1 MGRKP
6 AITREQLL
14 AAAMAFVDQR
24 GLEALSL
31 RTLAPHTGVSHTAM
45 YTHFP
50 SKADMVNALAAS
62 VLAEV
67 LSTDLSGLSTPRE
80 MLTVMAHAIRDG
92 LLKHPNLVPAYL
104 TSAGMSE
111 ETGVITSGVI
121 GLLESAGLEGRN
133 AVVTYQALES
143 FVFGFVI
150 YEVGT
155 DPDYL
160 EVRRERYRAV
170 GHPEAT
176 KAAAS
181 NAAMRR
187 TNDEAFAVGFER
199 LLNASG
205 L

>member
-1 MGRKP
+1 
-6 AITREQLL
+6 
-14 AAAMAFVDQR
+14 MAFVDQR

>member
-1 MGRKP
+1 
-6 AITREQLL
+6 
-14 AAAMAFVDQR
+14 MAYVDEF

-31 RTLAPHTGVSHTAM
+31 RSLAPHTGVSHTAM
-45 YTHFP
+45 YTHFAT
-50 SKADMVNALAAS
+50 KADMVNALASS

-67 LSTDLSGLSTPRE
+67 LTTDVGGLDTPRE
-80 MLTVMAHAIRDG
+80 QLTATAHTIRNG
-92 LLKHPNLVPAYL
+92 LLKHPNLVPAFL

-111 ETGVITSGVI
+111 ETGAITAGAI
-121 GLLESAGLEGRN
+121 ALLEAAGLEGRD

-155 DPDYL
+155 DANFL
-160 EVRRERYRAV
+160 EVRRGRYRAV
-170 GHPEAT
+170 HHPET
-176 KAAAS
+176 LKAAKS
-181 NAAMRR
+181 NAAMRKM
-187 TNDEAFAVGFER
+187 NDDAFATGFER